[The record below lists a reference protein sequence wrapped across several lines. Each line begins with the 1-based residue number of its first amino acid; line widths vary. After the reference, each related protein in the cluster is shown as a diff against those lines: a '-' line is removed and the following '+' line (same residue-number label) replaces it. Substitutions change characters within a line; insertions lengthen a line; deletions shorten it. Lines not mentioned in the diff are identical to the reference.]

1 TADGMMLGGAMY
13 ALETALKCKW
23 GANLFAVFTV
33 LASFGIGCTVQAN
46 AVSSTVQANF
56 GVPLWISGVVITV
69 LAGSVIL
76 GGIKSVTRVCTKL
89 VPVMS
94 IFYIV
99 GCGIILF
106 LNRAYLGQAIEMI
119 CTSAFTPRAAGGG
132 FIAAGVMQSLRYGMA
147 RGLFSNEAGMG
158 SAPIV
163 DAAAQTPNAPRQAL
177 VSASGV
183 FWDTVVL
190 CALTGLVL
198 VSEVICNPAVSA
210 TAAGG
215 VANGATLTAQ
225 AFAQIPVVG
234 PIVLVGG
241 LITFAFSTILGW
253 SYYGERAMEYLCGKR
268 GIIPYRLLYVLILF
282 VGSVVAIGLVWALAD
297 TFNALMAIPNIIAVL
312 ALSGVVARDTRYYV
326 YGQRISEQDA
336 TPIPFV
342 DNK

>member
-1 TADGMMLGGAMY
+1 
-13 ALETALKCKW
+13 
-23 GANLFAVFTV
+23 
-33 LASFGIGCTVQAN
+33 
-46 AVSSTVQANF
+46 STVQANF

-312 ALSGVVARDTRYYV
+312 ALSGVVARDT
-326 YGQRISEQDA
+326 
-336 TPIPFV
+336 
-342 DNK
+342 